1 MMHVKITAEHLARS
15 AIVYVRQSTMS
26 QVLGN
31 LESQKRQYQM
41 AETARAAGF
50 ATVEVIDEDLG
61 RSGSGQMARPGFQR
75 LIAEVCAG
83 SVGAVYCI
91 EASRLAR
98 NGRDWHHLIDLCA
111 LTGALV
117 VDPEGVYDPRL
128 MNDRLLLGL
137 KGTMSEYELG
147 LLRQRGLA
155 ARDAKASRGELR
167 FTLPP
172 GFCWSEDDRIEMDP
186 DERVQQVIRLI
197 FAKFRELGS
206 GRQVF
211 LWLRASEIQLP
222 VVQRNGALRKIT
234 WRKPAYHSV
243 MQVLHNPVYAG
254 AYAFGRTGNRTRVMN
269 GQARKTSGHHRAI
282 EDWSVL
288 IKDSHEGYIDWRAFE
303 ENRRLLGENAHMQKR
318 TARKSG
324 RGGQGLLSGMARCAR
339 CGRMMRVFYK
349 TGPDQSHRYQCRGDD
364 GHVGAGLCIG
374 AGGRGIDA
382 AVAGQL
388 LEAVSG
394 RAIEAALLAGQQAAR
409 AQETVRLAVE
419 RELEEA
425 RYAAELAERR
435 YEHVDPAKRHVART
449 LEGRWN
455 AALEQVAVIE
465 QKLARMGAEASS
477 KSRVDPAVLK
487 RLATDLPFA
496 WNAAGTDARARQ
508 RLVRL
513 LIEEVV
519 IDIDETTNEFVLL
532 LHWIGGR
539 HTEVRL
545 ARRKTGRYP
554 PGPNLDAARVLRKL
568 GGHWPDREL
577 AVTLNRMRC
586 RTDDGE
592 TWTTVRVAALRDR
605 LAIPS
610 YDPDAENPKTISVD
624 AAAKRL
630 GVCVASVHKLIK
642 SGSLPATQ
650 IMYSAPWKIPVDAL
664 DSKAV
669 QIGLQGIATRR
680 PRQALDN
687 ITDQTMILTGI

>member
-1 MMHVKITAEHLARS
+1 MMHTKITAEHLARS

-31 LESQKRQYQM
+31 LESQKRQYQL
-41 AETARAAGF
+41 AEIARDTGF
-50 ATVEVIDEDLG
+50 ATVQVIDEDLG

-75 LIAEVCAG
+75 LVAEVCAG

-137 KGTMSEYELG
+137 KGTMSEYELN

-155 ARDAKASRGELR
+155 ARDSKAGRGELR

-172 GFCWSEDDRIEMDP
+172 GFCWSEDDRIEIDP
-186 DERVQQVIRLI
+186 DERVQQAIRLI

-211 LWLRASEIQLP
+211 LWLRAADISLP
-222 VVQRNGALRKIT
+222 VVQRNGAFRKIT

-254 AYAFGRTGNRTRVMN
+254 AYAFGRTGNRTRVVD
-269 GQARKTSGHHRAI
+269 GQARKTSGHHRTI

-288 IKDSHEGYIDWRAFE
+288 IKDNHEGYIDWCAYE
-303 ENRRLLGENAHMQKR
+303 ENRRLLEENAHMQKR

-324 RGGQGLLSGMARCAR
+324 RGGQALLSGMARCAR

-349 TGPDQSHRYQCRGDD
+349 VGTDQSHRYQCRGDD

-374 AGGRGIDA
+374 AGGGAIDA
-382 AVAGQL
+382 AVASQL

-394 RAIEAALLAGQQAAR
+394 QAVKAALLAEQQVAR
-409 AQETVRLAVE
+409 TQETVRLAVE
-419 RELEEA
+419 KELEEA
-425 RYAAELAERR
+425 RYAAGLAERR
-435 YEHVDPAKRHVART
+435 YEHVDPAKRHVARA
-449 LEGRWN
+449 LEARWN
-455 AALEQVAVIE
+455 AALERVAEVE
-465 QKLARMGAEASS
+465 QKLGHLSAQISS
-477 KSRVDPAVLK
+477 QPRVDPAVLMQ
-487 RLATDLPFA
+487 LASDLPFV
-496 WNAAGTDARARQ
+496 WNATGTDARARQ

-519 IDIDETTNEFVLL
+519 IDIDAEKNEFVLL

-545 ARRKTGRYP
+545 ARRKTGRFL
-554 PGPNLDAARVLRKL
+554 PGRDLAAGEILRKL

-586 RTDDGE
+586 RTEDGE

-605 LAIPS
+605 LAIPP
-610 YDPDAENPKTISVD
+610 YDPEAEVPKTISVD
-624 AAAKRL
+624 ATAKRL
-630 GVCVASVHKLIK
+630 GVCVASVHKLIR
-642 SGSLPATQ
+642 SGVLPATQ
-650 IMYSAPWKIPVDAL
+650 IMYSAPWKIPADAL
-664 DSKAV
+664 ETEAV
-669 QIGLQGIATRR
+669 RIGLQEIAARR
-680 PRQALDN
+680 PRQALDR
-687 ITDQTMILTGI
+687 ITNKSMTLPGF